1 MPCWHERP
9 HRRQRGERCG
19 THGAMA
25 QSRGVGEVPHRVAVR
40 GERNAGWRDL
50 GPQLTRE
57 LAREELVV
65 RVEEGEK
72 VAVRL
77 A

>member
-1 MPCWHERP
+1 
-9 HRRQRGERCG
+9 
-19 THGAMA
+19 MA